1 MSLWSSLA
9 GQLFKRVFTF
19 YVFLAAFV
27 TIVQLGI
34 EYTSTR
40 KQIEGDLKSLGQS
53 FGPGIADAVWAYD
66 QLQIQTLAQG
76 LAQASIV
83 TGVQIL
89 ALDGRIL
96 SKVGEV
102 PEAADTHT
110 GTALLSPFQ
119 SEVLPLSLT
128 TPRGTSKQVGKLAL
142 YCDSIVVWRRVA
154 DSFVVILVNSV
165 LKTLGLWAIFY
176 WTINMTL
183 SRPLARLTA
192 VVSEAEFTATALEPI
207 MVDHKGEDELARLLR
222 AMHIMQERIVASQ
235 NELKSVN
242 SNLELMVEQRTQ
254 ELRQSEQRQRSIMD
268 HLPMRVSF
276 VDREERYRFL
286 NNAYERAFGK
296 PKEAL
301 YGRTIKEVVGEG
313 AYALIQ
319 GYVKNALNGEDQ
331 AFDSE
336 MTTQEGYRCYRA
348 VYVPQRS
355 ENNGSVLG
363 FVVIITDTTAQRME
377 ERRLTK
383 LSQIDSLTGLLN
395 RAGFERRLQEACD
408 RCRAT
413 RGLMALI
420 FIDLDGFKPVNDTL
434 GHLVGDLLL
443 RGVAG
448 RLTNG
453 LRTNDAVARQ
463 GGDEFAV
470 IVEDLSGEQDARVIA
485 GNLVRALEPGF
496 VLEGNTV
503 HVTGSLGVA
512 LCHGSGAKSPAELQR
527 EADDLLYQ
535 AKAAGRNRF
544 CMGGGGGIGQA
555 LPHGGVPP
563 ESSMQRS

>member
-19 YVFLAAFV
+19 YVFLAVFV

-40 KQIEGDLKSLGQS
+40 KQIEGDLKSLAHS
-53 FGPGIADAVWAYD
+53 FGPGIADAIWAYD

-83 TGVQIL
+83 TGVHVL
-89 ALDGRIL
+89 ALDGQTL
-96 SKVGEV
+96 SQVGEV
-102 PEAADTHT
+102 PEPVDQHT
-110 GTALLSPFQ
+110 RIALLSSFQ

-128 TPRGTSKQVGKLAL
+128 TPRGTPKQIGTLEL
-142 YCDSIVVWRRVA
+142 YCDSSVVWRRVA

-165 LKTLGLWAIFY
+165 LKTLGLWVIFY
-176 WTINMTL
+176 WTINKTL

-222 AMHIMQERIVASQ
+222 AMHIMQERVLASQ

-242 SNLELMVEQRTQ
+242 SNLELTVEQRTQ
-254 ELRQSEQRQRSIMD
+254 ELRQSEQRQRTIMD

-276 VDREERYRFL
+276 VDNEERYRFL
-286 NNAYERAFGK
+286 NNAYERTFGK
-296 PKEAL
+296 PRDEL
-301 YGRTIKEVVGEG
+301 YGKTVKEVVGEG
-313 AYALIQ
+313 VYSQIQ
-319 GYVKNALNGEDQ
+319 DYVRSALNGEEQ
-331 AFDSE
+331 IFDSE
-336 MTTQEGYRCYRA
+336 MTTKEGYRCYQA
-348 VYVPQRS
+348 LYVPQRS
-355 ENNGSVLG
+355 DINGSVLG
-363 FVVIITDTTAQRME
+363 FVAIITDTTAQRME

-383 LSQIDSLTGLLN
+383 LSQVDSLTGLLN
-395 RAGFERRLQEACD
+395 RAGFEQRLQEACD
-408 RCRAT
+408 RCRTT

-420 FIDLDGFKPVNDTL
+420 FMDLDNFKPVNDTL
-434 GHLVGDLLL
+434 GHPVGDLLL

-448 RLTNG
+448 RLTKC

-470 IVEDLSGEQDARVIA
+470 IVEELSGEQDARVIA
-485 GNLVRALEPGF
+485 ASIVRALDPPF
-496 VLEGNTV
+496 VLEGEAV
-503 HVTGSLGVA
+503 HVTGSLGVT
-512 LCHGSGAKSPAELQR
+512 LFHGNDNKSPANLQH
-527 EADDLLYQ
+527 EADELLYQ

-544 CMGGGGGIGQA
+544 CMNVDQDG
-555 LPHGGVPP
+555 LHGVVPLEP
-563 ESSMQRS
+563 A